1 MTTDMNMLNSI
12 LYDTVYYSTPIVLC
26 TIGGLL
32 SYDANIVN
40 IGLEG
45 MMLMG
50 AFGSALFSLITGNI
64 VLGILI
70 GVALTFLLGLI
81 FSFLSINLKSNF
93 IITGFGINILVAA
106 LSEFV
111 LQYMQVANI
120 NLNSVVN
127 VNSLKLHIPVIE
139 NIPFIGKLLSGHPFL
154 TYFTVLMVF
163 VVNIVLYH
171 TRFGLYVR
179 VVGENEDAARSVGIN
194 VNRVRYASIL
204 IGVVLTALAG
214 ANLSVERMAL
224 FTNNMTAGRGFI
236 ALAAF
241 YCGKGK
247 PVNSVFYAVIFGL
260 AQALATNLSL
270 NAGAASG
277 LFGAVPYI
285 VMVAVLAVVSIT
297 KQRGKLTRGVGIG

>member
-1 MTTDMNMLNSI
+1 MNMLNSI
-12 LYDTVYYSTPIVLC
+12 LYDTIYYSTPIVLC

-32 SYDANIVN
+32 SYNANVVN

-50 AFGSALFSLITGNI
+50 AFSSALFSLLTGNI
-64 VLGILI
+64 FLGILI
-70 GVALTFLLGLI
+70 GVVLTFLLGLI

-93 IITGFGINILVAA
+93 IITGFGVNILVAA

-127 VNSLKLHIPVIE
+127 VNHLKLHIPFVE
-139 NIPFIGKLLSGHPFL
+139 NIPILGKLLSGHPFM
-154 TYFTVLMVF
+154 TYFTIAMVF
-163 VVNIVLYH
+163 VVNLILYH

-179 VVGENEDAARSVGIN
+179 VVGENEDSARSVGIN
-194 VNRVRYASIL
+194 VNRVRYAAIL
-204 IGVVLTALAG
+204 IGAVLSALAG

-247 PVNSVFYAVIFGL
+247 PLNSVLYAVIFGL

-285 VMVAVLAVVSIT
+285 VMVVVLAAVSVT
-297 KQRGKLTRGVGIG
+297 KQRGKLTRGTGIG

>member
-1 MTTDMNMLNSI
+1 MNMLNSI
-12 LYDTVYYSTPIVLC
+12 LYDTIYYSTPIVLC

-32 SYDANIVN
+32 SYNANVVN

-50 AFGSALFSLITGNI
+50 AFSSALFSLLTGNI
-64 VLGILI
+64 FLGILI
-70 GVALTFLLGLI
+70 GVVLTFLLGLI

-93 IITGFGINILVAA
+93 IITGFGVNILVAA

-127 VNSLKLHIPVIE
+127 VNHLKIHIPLVE
-139 NIPFIGKLLSGHPFL
+139 NIPILGKLLSGHPFM
-154 TYFTVLMVF
+154 TYFTIAMVF
-163 VVNIVLYH
+163 VVNLILYH

-179 VVGENEDAARSVGIN
+179 VVGENEDSARSVGIN
-194 VNRVRYASIL
+194 VNRVRYAAIL
-204 IGVVLTALAG
+204 IGAVLSALAG

-247 PVNSVFYAVIFGL
+247 PFNSVLYAVIFGL

-277 LFGAVPYI
+277 LFGAVPYV
-285 VMVAVLAVVSIT
+285 VMVIVLAAVSVT
-297 KQRGKLTRGVGIG
+297 KQRGKLTRGTGIG

>member
-1 MTTDMNMLNSI
+1 MNMLNSI
-12 LYDTVYYSTPIVLC
+12 LYDTIYYSTPIVLC

-32 SYDANIVN
+32 SYNANVVN

-50 AFGSALFSLITGNI
+50 AFSSALFSLLTGNI
-64 VLGILI
+64 FLGILI
-70 GVALTFLLGLI
+70 GVVLTFLLGLI

-93 IITGFGINILVAA
+93 IITGFGVNILVAA

-127 VNSLKLHIPVIE
+127 VNHLKIHIPLVE
-139 NIPFIGKLLSGHPFL
+139 NIPILGKLLSGHPFM
-154 TYFTVLMVF
+154 TYFTIAMVF
-163 VVNIVLYH
+163 VVNLILYH

-179 VVGENEDAARSVGIN
+179 VVGENEDSARSVGIN
-194 VNRVRYASIL
+194 VNRVRYAAIL
-204 IGVVLTALAG
+204 IGAVLSALAG

-247 PVNSVFYAVIFGL
+247 PLNSVLYAVIFGL

-277 LFGAVPYI
+277 LFGAVPYV
-285 VMVAVLAVVSIT
+285 VMVIVLAAVSVT
-297 KQRGKLTRGVGIG
+297 KQRGKLTRGTGIG